1 MGSEHYCLRW
11 NNHQNNLLGVFS
23 QLLQEESLVDVTLAC
38 SEEGRLIRA
47 HKVVLSACSA
57 YFKALFLDHPTRHPI
72 VVLKDVQFAELR
84 DLVEFMYRG
93 EVNVDHRQLSTLLK
107 TAESLKVK
115 GLADMARP
123 SDAADD
129 SVSDHVEMVAA
140 DRDDDEPEDLRPT
153 SRCRTPEV
161 GSRTPELK
169 TRTPVLESRTPSP
182 PPTESDDNLSMQSEP
197 SDMTTVDRQE
207 RLSSP
212 PSFGLP
218 PVQQAPLFLKKEAEC
233 DKTDDRSA
241 QGESSLDYRNIPDP
255 EVCLVEGV
263 FNTLAAYRSQVS
275 VLQQRFSAF
284 SQFPASL
291 PPVYNAETSVSLYSV
306 LQQQGLIGPCVSS
319 SDEVASRCLI
329 RCAICL
335 AGFPS
340 TWLLEQHTAL
350 QHTGQPVRGH
360 GGDGGD
366 EKPFQCEQCGQN
378 YRYRSAYLKHR
389 EQNHRARLPADK
401 LFTCDICG
409 MQFRYLKSFKKHRLN
424 HALERL
430 HRDTTAHGG
439 DESRD
444 VPRTPTS
451 AEAQVT
457 STNEVVSIE
466 AAQSSAASS
475 PVPKSGSAKV
485 LSSSSSSSPSPL
497 SVLKSNAQR
506 TASAASAPAVTD
518 GVANGTANSNN
529 NVKSFACPFCGKC
542 VRSKENLKLHVRKHT
557 GERPFACLFCGRA
570 FGGKSDLTRHLR
582 IHTGERPYHC
592 EMCGKCFAR
601 ADYLSKHLTTH
612 IHNNHQR

>member
-1 MGSEHYCLRW
+1 MT
-11 NNHQNNLLGVFS
+11 
-23 QLLQEESLVDVTLAC
+23 LVDV
-38 SEEGRLIRA
+38 
-47 HKVVLSACSA
+47 
-57 YFKALFLDHPTRHPI
+57 
-72 VVLKDVQFAELR
+72 
-84 DLVEFMYRG
+84 
-93 EVNVDHRQLSTLLK
+93 
-107 TAESLKVK
+107 
-115 GLADMARP
+115 
-123 SDAADD
+123 
-129 SVSDHVEMVAA
+129 
-140 DRDDDEPEDLRPT
+140 
-153 SRCRTPEV
+153 
-161 GSRTPELK
+161 
-169 TRTPVLESRTPSP
+169 
-182 PPTESDDNLSMQSEP
+182 
-197 SDMTTVDRQE
+197 
-207 RLSSP
+207 LSS
-212 PSFGLP
+212 
-218 PVQQAPLFLKKEAEC
+218 
-233 DKTDDRSA
+233 
-241 QGESSLDYRNIPDP
+241 SSTM

-275 VLQQRFSAF
+275 VLQQGFSAF
-284 SQFPASL
+284 SRFSTL
-291 PPVYNAETSVSLYSV
+291 PPVYNTETSVSLYSV

-366 EKPFQCEQCGQN
+366 EKPFQCDQCGQS

-409 MQFRYLKSFKKHRLN
+409 MQFRSNSVLGKGQLDLGTMKPRGLIVTFFQPVDLSSQFILLSLVVLLSRGLVVTCGPYCPVTLLSPEKVLMSPQLYMCDLIVPKVVELLPRWSYCHLALCSNRYLKSFKKHRLN

-430 HRDTTAHGG
+430 QRDVPAAVTAAHS
-439 DESRD
+439 DDSRD
-444 VPRTPTS
+444 VPATPTAAKSS
-451 AEAQVT
+451 ASDSQVT
-457 STNEVVSIE
+457 STNEVVSAVTSAQP
-466 AAQSSAASS
+466 AAAGQQKAA
-475 PVPKSGSAKV
+475 VDAAAT
-485 LSSSSSSSPSPL
+485 SPSSL
-497 SVLKSNAQR
+497 FSMLRSNAQR
-506 TASAASAPAVTD
+506 IAAAAAVTRSAPMAAVTAASATAAVT
-518 GVANGTANSNN
+518 TAAPTNN
-529 NVKSFACPFCGKC
+529 NNNNNNGSGINNNNNNNRDAKSFACPFCGKC